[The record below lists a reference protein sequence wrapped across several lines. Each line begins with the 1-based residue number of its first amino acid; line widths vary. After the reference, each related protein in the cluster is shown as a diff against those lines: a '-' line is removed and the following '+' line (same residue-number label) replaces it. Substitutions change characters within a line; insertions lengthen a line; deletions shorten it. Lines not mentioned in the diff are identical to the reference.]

1 MKQLLLLTTLALF
14 CLTQATAQIV
24 TTEEVKEKAEDKVDQ
39 RVDRKVDEGIDKT
52 LDGFEKLLFG
62 KKKKK
67 DKKKDKD
74 KEQEDEQETTQAQ
87 EEAYDLSG
95 LFGGG
100 DAKIA
105 DQYTFDTQ
113 TDVQITTAN
122 KNGNKQDVSNYQ
134 MLFPNEG
141 QYFGMDMS
149 QSTGSPVFAIFDFEN
164 GQMVNLTES
173 SGNKMAMVIKI
184 DQDAVNEQVE
194 EKMEEQDGDI
204 SFRKTGRTKKIHGYN
219 CDEYEMESEDGHG
232 TFWITDDSNL
242 RIGMAM
248 GSMAAQGKGQNGG
261 LQMPE
266 DIPQGAILE
275 MHHVDKDGSTMDW
288 ETTDIK
294 TNIKKSIS
302 TEDYQV
308 MSFGGMGGGK

>member
-1 MKQLLLLTTLALF
+1 MKQLLLLTTLALL
-14 CLTQATAQIV
+14 CLTQLPAQIV
-24 TTEEVKEKAEDKVDQ
+24 TTEEVKEKAEDKVDN
-39 RVDRKVDEGIDKT
+39 RVDRKVDEGLDKA
-52 LDGFEKLLFG
+52 LDGVENLLFG
-62 KKKKK
+62 KKKKKK
-67 DKKKDKD
+67 DKKKDK
-74 KEQEDEQETTQAQ
+74 EESSTTSTDQD
-87 EEAYDLSG
+87 AYDPSS

-100 DAKIA
+100 DAEIA
-105 DQYTFDTQ
+105 DQYVFNTQ

-122 KNGNKQDVSNYQ
+122 KKGKKEDVTNYQ

-149 QSTGSPVFAIFDFEN
+149 QSTESPVFAIFDFEN

-173 SGNKMAMVIKI
+173 GGNKMAMVIKI

-194 EKMEEQDGDI
+194 EKIEEQNEDY
-204 SFRKTGRTKKIHGYN
+204 SFRKTGRTKKIHGYS

-232 TFWITDDSNL
+232 TFWITDDTDL

-248 GSMAAQGKGQNGG
+248 GSMAAQSKGQKGG
-261 LQMPE
+261 LQLPE

-294 TNIKKSIS
+294 TNVNRTIS
-302 TEDYQV
+302 TAGYQV
-308 MSFGGMGGGK
+308 MSLGGMGGGR

>member
-1 MKQLLLLTTLALF
+1 MKQLFLLTTLALLY
-14 CLTQATAQIV
+14 LTQLPAQIV
-24 TTEEVKEKAEDKVDQ
+24 TTEEVKEKTEDKVDQ

-62 KKKKK
+62 KKKN
-67 DKKKDKD
+67 KKKDKD
-74 KEQEDEQETTQAQ
+74 KDDDAGADQSTQEQG
-87 EEAYDLSG
+87 YNPSN

-100 DAKIA
+100 DAEIA

-122 KNGNKQDVSNYQ
+122 KNGKKQDVNNYQ

-149 QSTGSPVFAIFDFEN
+149 QSTESPVFAIFDFEN
-164 GQMVNLTES
+164 GQMINLTES
-173 SGNKMAMVIKI
+173 NGNKMAMVIKI

-194 EKMEEQDGDI
+194 EKMEEQDEDI
-204 SFRKTGRTKKIHGYN
+204 SFRKTGRTKKIHGYS

-232 TFWITDDSNL
+232 TFWITDDTDL
-242 RIGMAM
+242 HIGMAM
-248 GSMAAQGKGQNGG
+248 GSMAAQGRGQKGG

-302 TEDYQV
+302 TEGYQV
-308 MSFGGMGGGK
+308 MSLGGMGGGK